1 MWWVAATLKGR
12 CGPSKTAGE
21 QGSLLLIA
29 SSVQEA
35 ISADGDPAAK
45 DFVS

>member
-1 MWWVAATLKGR
+1 MWWVAATLESR
-12 CGPSKTAGE
+12 CEPSKTAGE
-21 QGSLLLIA
+21 QGSLFLIA
-29 SSVQEA
+29 SSAQEA